1 MKRRLAFE
9 QSPLVVINEF
19 EIILQVL
26 LTRYDKSSIIK
37 NSSMYEFLK
46 TKEQVLNVGVM
57 TMIYLTGDCH
67 GDFHRFNTKNF
78 PEQKK
83 VDSAIKRNREDEDD
97 TGTNQRNVKNNRI

>member
-1 MKRRLAFE
+1 
-9 QSPLVVINEF
+9 
-19 EIILQVL
+19 
-26 LTRYDKSSIIK
+26 
-37 NSSMYEFLK
+37 
-46 TKEQVLNVGVM
+46 
-57 TMIYLTGDCH
+57 MIYLTGDCH